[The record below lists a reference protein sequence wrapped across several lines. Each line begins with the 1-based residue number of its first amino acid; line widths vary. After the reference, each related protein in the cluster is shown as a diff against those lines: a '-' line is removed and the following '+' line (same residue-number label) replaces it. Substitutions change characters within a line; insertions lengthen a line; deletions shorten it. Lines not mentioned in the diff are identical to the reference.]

1 MTDLTNYQPPALVP
15 TDPTGGRLIAWADAA
30 SAANS
35 LARALAATTFVPA
48 TMKNPGDATA
58 AILMGDELGLTPL
71 AALRSIYVV
80 HGAPAL
86 YARTM
91 VALAQSHGHQV
102 WTEESTDRRVTVAGQ
117 RRGSEHVERA
127 TWTIERATKAGYTSN
142 KKYTSTP
149 QEMLYA
155 KAAAEVCRKIAADV
169 LAACPYSVEDL
180 ELDQPATTTVVR
192 ESKSQRARVKLTSV
206 PEPELDATEVVE
218 VIAAVEPEP
227 EPATRPQVTRLNIAM
242 KELGIEDRESKLAWL
257 SSHIGRRIESSND
270 LTRDEASRVIDTIT
284 TPEPTEQDPS

>member
-35 LARALAATTFVPA
+35 LARALATTAFVPA
-48 TMKNPGDATA
+48 TMRNPGDATA

-91 VALAQSHGHQV
+91 VALAQSRGHQV
-102 WTEESTDRRVTVAGQ
+102 WTETSSDQSVTVCGQ
-117 RRGSEHVERA
+117 RRGSTHVEKS
-127 TWTIERATKAGYTSN
+127 TWTLARATKAGYTGN
-142 KKYTSTP
+142 KKYASNP
-149 QEMLYA
+149 QEMLYS

-169 LAACPYSVEDL
+169 LAAVPYTVEDI
-180 ELDQPATTTVVR
+180 ELAEPATVTVVR
-192 ESKSQRARVKLTSV
+192 EPGPRTVKRRAPEPV
-206 PEPELDATEVVE
+206 EPELPEPV
-218 VIAAVEPEP
+218 VEPEP
-227 EPATRPQVTRLNIAM
+227 EPATRTQVTRLNIAM

-284 TPEPTEQDPS
+284 APEPTEQD